1 MDTEA
6 ESDMNELSPE
16 TEATPL
22 KSSKGSKQL
31 IEAALF
37 AFDKPMTIKMLKDS
51 VLSHLK
57 LSSKEIKTLLDEL
70 TSDYQER
77 GIVLRETAKGFTFVT
92 DESLSE
98 PLSRLWQ
105 EKSPR
110 YSRALLETLALI
122 AYKQPITRGEI
133 EHLRGVAVSSNIM
146 KTLIERE
153 WVKVVGQKD
162 IAGKPSIYGTTKEF
176 LHYFGLTSLA
186 QLPELTESKLEL
198 ALSELEQQ

>member
-1 MDTEA
+1 
-6 ESDMNELSPE
+6 MNK
-16 TEATPL
+16 T
-22 KSSKGSKQL
+22 KQL

-37 AFDKPMTIKMLKDS
+37 AFDKPMSVKMLRDS
-51 VLSHLK
+51 VLSTLK
-57 LSSKEIKTLLDEL
+57 MTNAQVTEVLSEL
-70 TSDYQER
+70 RTDYEDR
-77 GIVLRETAKGFTFVT
+77 GIVLKETAKGFSFVT
-92 DESLSE
+92 RTELSESLSI
-98 PLSRLWQ
+98 LWQ

-153 WVKVVGQKD
+153 WVKIVGQRD

-186 QLPELTESKLEL
+186 QLPELTESKLES
-198 ALSELEQQ
+198 AISEFEQ

>member
-1 MDTEA
+1 
-6 ESDMNELSPE
+6 MNNP
-16 TEATPL
+16 
-22 KSSKGSKQL
+22 KQL

-37 AFDKPMTIKMLKDS
+37 AFDKPMTVKMLRDS
-51 VLSHLK
+51 VLSPLK
-57 LSSKEIKTLLDEL
+57 LSNDEVLGHINDL
-70 TSDYQER
+70 TRDYDGR
-77 GIVLRETAKGFTFVT
+77 GIELKETAKGFSFVT
-92 DESLSE
+92 RQDLSDV
-98 PLSRLWQ
+98 LSILWQ

-153 WVKVVGQKD
+153 WVRVVGQKD

-186 QLPELTESKLEL
+186 QLPELTESQLES
-198 ALSELEQQ
+198 AISEFEQL

>member
-1 MDTEA
+1 
-6 ESDMNELSPE
+6 MNNP
-16 TEATPL
+16 
-22 KSSKGSKQL
+22 KQL

-37 AFDKPMTIKMLKDS
+37 AFDKPMTVKMLKDS
-51 VLSHLK
+51 VLSPLK
-57 LSSKEIKTLLDEL
+57 MTNSQVIGILDEL
-70 TSDYQER
+70 CTDYQDR
-77 GIVLRETAKGFTFVT
+77 GIVLTETAKGFCFITRT
-92 DESLSE
+92 ELSESLSV
-98 PLSRLWQ
+98 LWQ

-133 EHLRGVAVSSNIM
+133 EHLRGVAVSSHIM

-153 WVKVVGQKD
+153 WVKVVGQRD

-186 QLPELTESKLEL
+186 QLPELTASKLES
-198 ALSELEQQ
+198 AISEFE

>member
-1 MDTEA
+1 MG
-6 ESDMNELSPE
+6 N
-16 TEATPL
+16 
-22 KSSKGSKQL
+22 KQVKQL

-37 AFDKPMTIKMLKDS
+37 AFDKPMTVKMLRDS
-51 VLSHLK
+51 VLSPLK
-57 LSSKEIKTLLDEL
+57 LSKNDINPILIELKE
-70 TSDYQER
+70 DYEGR
-77 GIVLRETAKGFTFVT
+77 GIELIETAKGFSFVT
-92 DESLSE
+92 RADLSNQ
-98 PLSRLWQ
+98 LSVLWQ

-146 KTLIERE
+146 KTLMERD
-153 WVKVVGQKD
+153 WVKIVGQKD
-162 IAGKPSIYGTTKEF
+162 VPGKPSIYGTTKDF

-186 QLPELTESKLEL
+186 QLPELTESQLET

>member
-146 KTLIERE
+146 KTLMERE

-186 QLPELTESKLEL
+186 QLPELTESKLEM

>member
-1 MDTEA
+1 M
-6 ESDMNELSPE
+6 
-16 TEATPL
+16 
-22 KSSKGSKQL
+22 SKAKQL

-37 AFDKPMTIKMLKDS
+37 AFDKPMTVKMLRDS
-51 VLSHLK
+51 VLSPLK
-57 LSSKEIKTLLDEL
+57 LSKEQVLDLIGEL
-70 TSDYQER
+70 HTDYNGR
-77 GIVLRETAKGFTFVT
+77 GIELKETAKGYSFVT
-92 DESLSE
+92 KQALSDD
-98 PLSRLWQ
+98 LSVLWQ

-153 WVKVVGQKD
+153 WVRIVGQKD

-186 QLPELTESKLEL
+186 QLPELTESQLES
-198 ALSELEQQ
+198 AISEFEQL

>member
-1 MDTEA
+1 MTDA
-6 ESDMNELSPE
+6 
-16 TEATPL
+16 
-22 KSSKGSKQL
+22 KQL

-37 AFDKPMTIKMLKDS
+37 AFDKPMTIKMLRDS
-51 VLSHLK
+51 VLSPHK
-57 LSSKEIKTLLDEL
+57 LS
-70 TSDYQER
+70 TSDVKLIISNLQQDYDGR
-77 GIVLRETAKGFTFVT
+77 GIELKETAKGFNFVT
-92 DESLSE
+92 RSELSE
-98 PLSRLWQ
+98 DLAVLWQ

-162 IAGKPSIYGTTKEF
+162 IAGKPSIYGTTNEF

-186 QLPELTESKLEL
+186 KLPELTDSQLESAINEF
-198 ALSELEQQ
+198 EQK

>member
-1 MDTEA
+1 MVNEAQSDLNEVSTEP
-6 ESDMNELSPE
+6 EMVVPKSP
-16 TEATPL
+16 
-22 KSSKGSKQL
+22 KGTKQL

-37 AFDKPMTIKMLKDS
+37 AFDKPMTVKMLKDS

-57 LSSKEIKTLLDEL
+57 LSSKEIKALLDEL

-77 GIVLRETAKGFTFVT
+77 GIVLRETAKGFTFIT

-146 KTLIERE
+146 KTLMERE

-186 QLPELTESKLEL
+186 QLPELTESKLEM

>member
-1 MDTEA
+1 
-6 ESDMNELSPE
+6 MND
-16 TEATPL
+16 A
-22 KSSKGSKQL
+22 KQL

-37 AFDKPMTIKMLKDS
+37 AFDKPMTVKMLRDS
-51 VLSHLK
+51 VLSPHK
-57 LSSKEIKTLLDEL
+57 LSNDDVKQLINDLQQ
-70 TSDYQER
+70 DYDGR
-77 GIVLRETAKGFTFVT
+77 GIELKETAKGFNFVT
-92 DESLSE
+92 RSELSDA
-98 PLSRLWQ
+98 LSILWQ

-153 WVKVVGQKD
+153 WIKVVGQKD
-162 IAGKPSIYGTTKEF
+162 IVGKPSIYGTTKEF

-186 QLPELTESKLEL
+186 QLPELTESQLES
-198 ALSELEQQ
+198 AISEFEQI

>member
-1 MDTEA
+1 MK
-6 ESDMNELSPE
+6 NNV
-16 TEATPL
+16 
-22 KSSKGSKQL
+22 KQL

-37 AFDKPMTIKMLKDS
+37 AFDKPMTVKMLKDS

-57 LSSKEIKTLLDEL
+57 LSSREISDVLAELNKDYLD
-70 TSDYQER
+70 R
-77 GIVLRETAKGFTFVT
+77 GIVLQETAKGYSFVT
-92 DESLSE
+92 RSELSE
-98 PLSRLWQ
+98 HLALLWQ

-153 WVKVVGQKD
+153 WVKVVGHRD
-162 IAGKPSIYGTTKEF
+162 IVGKPAIYGTTKSF

-186 QLPELTESKLEL
+186 QLPQLTESQLEH
-198 ALSELEQQ
+198 ALTQLEQ

>member
-1 MDTEA
+1 
-6 ESDMNELSPE
+6 MNDNQ
-16 TEATPL
+16 A
-22 KSSKGSKQL
+22 KQL

-37 AFDKPMTIKMLKDS
+37 AFDKPMTVKMLQDS
-51 VLSHLK
+51 VLSPLK
-57 LSSKEIKTLLDEL
+57 LSKRDVEGIIESLQE
-70 TSDYQER
+70 DYQER
-77 GIVLRETAKGFTFVT
+77 GIVLMETAKGFSFVT
-92 DESLSE
+92 RADLSE
-98 PLSRLWQ
+98 QLSILWQ

-146 KTLIERE
+146 KTLMERD
-153 WVKVVGQKD
+153 WVKIVGQKD
-162 IAGKPSIYGTTKEF
+162 VPGKPSIYGTTKDF

-186 QLPELTESKLEL
+186 QLPELTESQLES